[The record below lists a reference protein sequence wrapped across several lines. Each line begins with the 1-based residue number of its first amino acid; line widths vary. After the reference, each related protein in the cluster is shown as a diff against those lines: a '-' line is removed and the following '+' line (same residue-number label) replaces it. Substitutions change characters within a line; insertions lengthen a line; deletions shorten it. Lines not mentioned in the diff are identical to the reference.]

1 FAEED
6 CIVPEATFQ
15 ILEEQRRRRELV
27 RGAEAVRLVALDPT
41 ARLEEHLPAL
51 EPIKRALVSRV
62 AHAHTAILP
71 DVLAARA
78 DTLTQ
83 DPLEDVERVRTGFA
97 ALDGLGGLL
106 RGELTI
112 LAGRPGMGKSA
123 LAHQIAIHVGR
134 ARQRVLLAT
143 PEMGRAAIAD
153 RLLAQTAHVDL

>member
-1 FAEED
+1 DLAEED
-6 CIVPEATFQ
+6 CIIPEATFQ

-27 RGAEAVRLVALDPT
+27 RGAEAVRSVALDPT
-41 ARLEEHLPAL
+41 ARLEEHLPAAL

-123 LAHQIAIHVGR
+123 LAHQVPIHVGR
-134 ARQRVLLAT
+134 A
-143 PEMGRAAIAD
+143 
-153 RLLAQTAHVDL
+153 